1 MLNLGPLSFNNVQGN
16 GNGVGNRR
24 VQQDTGL
31 ESLLGLAGNNQN
43 STDALSLFGGFPGRT
58 QGRPFMMLMLFSI
71 LSHLLQMLSQLGG
84 GGGYQP
90 PQPPVYP
97 PIDPPTY
104 PPVEPPIDPPTYP
117 PVEPPVDP
125 PTYPPVEPPVYPPPP
140 EKPKALGSAGLF
152 GDPQF
157 QVFTPNLNLP
167 DALKSPFAS
176 GIGNGQT
183 VTLINDPD
191 KGGLKVDV
199 TGIQV
204 DPRNAKS
211 TGVGEAVIKAG
222 TDTVVFKNN
231 GDLLV
236 NGVKKGNIKDGGF
249 IAPITLANGSVV
261 STGNEID
268 GAGGVRAERFVI
280 SNGEYKITA
289 ALRSPHPDSSNFL
302 DMNFEELVNNA
313 ADNASGYQ
321 TSVPGLTDKFGIV
334 DLLKLE
340 PLTA

>member
-16 GNGVGNRR
+16 GIGNRR

-31 ESLLGLAGNNQN
+31 QSLLGLAGNSQGN
-43 STDALSLFGGFPGRT
+43 TEPFSLPGGFPGRT
-58 QGRPFMMLMLFSI
+58 QGQPFMLMMLFSI
-71 LSHLLQMLSQLGG
+71 LSHVLQMLSQLGG
-84 GGGYQP
+84 GYQP
-90 PQPPVYP
+90 PQPPP
-97 PIDPPTY
+97 
-104 PPVEPPIDPPTYP
+104 PPVYP
-117 PVEPPVDP
+117 PVEPPVYP
-125 PTYPPVEPPVYPPPP
+125 PPPVEPPPVEPPVYPPPPVEPPPVEPPVYPPPP

-157 QVFTPNLNLP
+157 QVFTPNLTLP

-231 GDLLV
+231 GDLV
-236 NGVKKGNIKDGGF
+236 INGVKKGNIKDGGF

-261 STGNEID
+261 STSNEID

-289 ALRSPHPDSSNFL
+289 ALRSPHPDSKNFL

-321 TSVPGLTDKFGIV
+321 TSVPGLTGKFGIV

-340 PLTA
+340 PQTA